1 MDSAFR
7 LSTYDYSLDKRR
19 IAQFPLKQRDHARL
33 AVLHRTRRYSKQE
46 SSLEGRLEHR
56 HFFDLPQ
63 YLRPGD
69 ILVLND
75 TRVLPARLMAMK
87 RNTGGRVEILLVR
100 ISLLSANASLWEV
113 MIKGSVTVG
122 QWLNAG
128 PELEIRI
135 KEQLQNGCWL
145 VELTFEG
152 ALFDVLD
159 RVGQPPLP
167 PYIRRPAVASDRD
180 EYQTIYAKPSS
191 TLKQSA
197 GSIAAPTAGLH
208 FTEVLLD
215 KIRAQGARLA
225 FITLHIG
232 PGTFR
237 PVRSSDVRQHTME
250 PEYYEIPNETVQ
262 CIEET
267 RSGQGRIIA
276 VGTSTTRA
284 LEAAAGEGTG
294 LHRTGVTDL
303 FILPGYRFKLV
314 QALITNFHMP
324 QSTLLI
330 LVSAF
335 AGIDALKEVYAEAVR
350 MDYRFL
356 SYGDAMMIL

>member
-7 LSTYDYSLDKRR
+7 LSTYDYPLDKSR

-33 AVLHRTRRYSKQE
+33 AVLHRSDRSTKREPRMA
-46 SSLEGRLEHR
+46 GRLEHR
-56 HFFDLPQ
+56 LFFDLPQ

-69 ILVLND
+69 VLVLND
-75 TRVLPARLMAMK
+75 TRVLPARLMARK
-87 RNTGGRVEILLVR
+87 RTTGGRVEILLVR

-113 MIKGSVTVG
+113 MIKGSVTAG
-122 QWLNAG
+122 QFLDAG
-128 PELEIRI
+128 PDLEIRM

-145 VELTFEG
+145 IELTFEG

-159 RVGQPPLP
+159 RLGQPPLP
-167 PYIRRPAVASDRD
+167 PYIRRAAVASDRED
-180 EYQTIYAKPSS
+180 YQTIYAKPSFTWKKS
-191 TLKQSA
+191 V
-197 GSIAAPTAGLH
+197 GSVAAPTAGLH

-215 KIRAQGARLA
+215 KIRAQGVRIV

-237 PVRSSDVRQHTME
+237 PVRSADVRQHTME
-250 PEYYEIPNETVQ
+250 PEYYEISKETVRS
-262 CIEET
+262 IEEA

-284 LEAAAGEGTG
+284 LEAAGEGTG
-294 LHRTGVTDL
+294 LHLSGVTDL
-303 FILPGYRFKLV
+303 FIFPGYRFKLV
-314 QALITNFHMP
+314 QGLITNFHMP
-324 QSTLLI
+324 QSTLLM

-335 AGIDALKEVYAEAVR
+335 AGIDALKELYDEAIR

-356 SYGDAMMIL
+356 SFGDAMMIL